1 MQPPAVLPGVA
12 LLADARAVDALSLPR
27 AVVGTPQLG
36 AVLSGETLL
45 TDAFPVHA
53 EPVGAAAS
61 GAAELGA
68 VLTPIVVVADAL
80 ALQADATAGAAPGA
94 AGLGAVAACP
104 ALHAD
109 TAAGLQAEVPVA
121 AALWGVIQLPC
132 KEVGPRVRA
141 HPVGGGKKVSVDGLW
156 GKGTRCGTSRGRS
169 SLWVR
174 TPSSGELVA
183 LGVELVIWAYGGA
196 WGLPRSF
203 SMAMGSI
210 SLVGVQVLPLVFLQ
224 ISTQLMGTS
233 LDLLLGKSLPW
244 PSPLHQPCLLLSPL
258 HPLTFLQVRFLF
270 TCSLSPIRSRYVPKD
285 IIFIP
290 VLVSLSWWLRWR
302 CLLCTKYH
310 RFGYAGV
317 VGKHVATMATTTNIP
332 PLAGQACTR
341 HSRVRRNAQG

>member
-68 VLTPIVVVADAL
+68 VLAPIVVVADAL

-94 AGLGAVAACP
+94 AGLRAVAACP

-156 GKGTRCGTSRGRS
+156 GKGTRCGASRGRS

-244 PSPLHQPCLLLSPL
+244 PSPLHQPCLLFSPL
-258 HPLTFLQVRFLF
+258 HPLFLLTGKIPFYLLA
-270 TCSLSPIRSRYVPKD
+270 LSYKKQICTQRHHLHPCPGE
-285 IIFIP
+285 P
-290 VLVSLSWWLRWR
+290 VLVVKMEMFALHKVSQVWVCWG
-302 CLLCTKYH
+302 C
-310 RFGYAGV
+310 
-317 VGKHVATMATTTNIP
+317 GKARGHH
-332 PLAGQACTR
+332 G
-341 HSRVRRNAQG
+341 HHH